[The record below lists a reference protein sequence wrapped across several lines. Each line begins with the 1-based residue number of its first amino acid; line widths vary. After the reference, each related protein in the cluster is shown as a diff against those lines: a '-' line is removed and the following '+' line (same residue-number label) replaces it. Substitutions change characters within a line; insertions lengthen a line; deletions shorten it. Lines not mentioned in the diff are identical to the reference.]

1 MSPSRLMTGA
11 RPTGG
16 LHIGQYF
23 AAFRPFVESE
33 LKHDPFF
40 IVSDLHMLTT
50 KFTVDS
56 TKGLRDA
63 VIGLVAEAIAFGAS
77 GYLVKADTNLDILVS
92 KVKEAIS
99 AQAIGTGIKG

>member
-63 VIGLVAEAIAFGAS
+63 VIGLVAEAIAFGVDPKNTTF
-77 GYLVKADTNLDILVS
+77 YLQSQVSWQSRIYAVIQSLAPIENLN
-92 KVKEAIS
+92 
-99 AQAIGTGIKG
+99 